1 MRPTKRFHPQAWV
14 AQLVP
19 ALMLL
24 ILLALVVSM
33 LIVISAGL
41 GN

>member
-1 MRPTKRFHPQAWV
+1 MRPTKRFRLPAWV

-19 ALMLL
+19 ALLLL
-24 ILLALVVSM
+24 ILLALVVSI

-41 GN
+41 GD